1 MAPLPTLQVPPILV
15 RAVYDKGWA
24 ACGWG
29 QGRGGRAAPVV
40 DGQTEPLL
48 RLLEGVF
55 GATACLLVTSQRLR
69 LL

>member
-1 MAPLPTLQVPPILV
+1 MVPSPQCKSLPSLSGLFMT
-15 RAVYDKGWA
+15 RAGVARGW
-24 ACGWG
+24 W
-29 QGRGGRAAPVV
+29 QGRGGRAVPVV

-48 RLLEGVF
+48 QLLEGVL